1 MKAGQTNIEVNS
13 IVAITSIKDKNDSCL
28 NGTIGEATHPFASG
42 CTDKG
47 WIGIRTNVMTPF
59 GYQVNCEEKEVK
71 VLNEKELQEY
81 KHFVDIYG
89 VSNVYF
95 DIKSIEN
102 REIKKDKQPYTKPTG
117 IVLSPKFN

>member
-59 GYQVNCEEKEVK
+59 GFKVNCKVNEIR
-71 VLNEKELQEY
+71 VLNEKEIEAFKEY
-81 KHFVDIYG
+81 EKLYTSHNIYFDISLKEDRFLKKDNIEYTPIYG
-89 VSNVYF
+89 VV
-95 DIKSIEN
+95 IA
-102 REIKKDKQPYTKPTG
+102 
-117 IVLSPKFN
+117 PKN